1 MQLEGPT
8 AAGLIYS
15 ATSPTAATS
24 TWPGRGYSTPTRSRT
39 RRLDRRAANV
49 ARGTAGTST

>member
-15 ATSPTAATS
+15 ATSPTAATN